1 MTTTPG
7 DPDAWERWKNLVLD
21 GIARLEGNLKKADE
35 AINDLKLQ
43 LAILKTETNQAA
55 SSRGALSGFLSAI
68 AVLIMAIA
76 VAVGTG
82 QFHTR

>member
-1 MTTTPG
+1 MTATPG

-43 LAILKTETNQAA
+43 LAILKTETSQAA
-55 SSRGALSGFLSAI
+55 RSSGAISGLLSAI
-68 AVLIMAIA
+68 AVLIMALA
-76 VAVGTG
+76 VAAATG
-82 QFHTR
+82 KIHG